1 MKQKPCRQ
9 PGYQLEAL
17 DGEVLL
23 FNPARERIL
32 YCNETASLIWHLCDG
47 TRTGDEIIALL
58 VAAYPEAAETIPGDV
73 KATLIEFARHGAIRL
88 E

>member
-1 MKQKPCRQ
+1 MEQKPCRQ
-9 PGYQLEAL
+9 PGYQLEVL

-23 FNPARERIL
+23 FNPAREQIL
-32 YCNETASLIWHLCDG
+32 YCNETAWLIWQLCDG
-47 TRTGDEIIALL
+47 ERTGDEIIALL
-58 VAAYPEAAETIPGDV
+58 VAAYPEAAEAIPGDV